1 MHLFPALMH
10 MTVDRIVRYTVMIL
24 AGAVAMAGILVM
36 TGFLVNGAIT
46 GQFRIVAGAVI
57 FLYGAYRFTVAYF
70 RRPERKD
77 T

>member
-1 MHLFPALMH
+1 

-24 AGAVAMAGILVM
+24 AAAVAMAGILVM
-36 TGFLVNGAIT
+36 TGFLINVAIT
-46 GQFRIVAGAVI
+46 GEFRIVMGAAI
-57 FLYGAYRFTVAYF
+57 FLYGVYRFTVAYF

>member
-1 MHLFPALMH
+1 

-24 AGAVAMAGILVM
+24 AAAVALAGILVM
-36 TGFLVNGAIT
+36 TGVLINAAVT
-46 GQFRIVAGAVI
+46 GHVRIAMGAVI

-77 T
+77 S

>member
-1 MHLFPALMH
+1 ML
-10 MTVDRIVRYTVMIL
+10 MTVERIVRYTVMIL

-36 TGFLVNGAIT
+36 TGFLVNVAIT
-46 GQFRIVAGAVI
+46 GQLRVAMGAAI

-70 RRPERKD
+70 RRPGRKE